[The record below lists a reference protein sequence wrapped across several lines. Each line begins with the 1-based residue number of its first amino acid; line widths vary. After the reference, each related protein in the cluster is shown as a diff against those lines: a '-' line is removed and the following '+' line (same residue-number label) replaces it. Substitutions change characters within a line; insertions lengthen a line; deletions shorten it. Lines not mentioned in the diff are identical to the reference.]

1 MTARGDDHTIN
12 AISGRRATRD
22 HLTQLWERG
31 AYRAVA
37 AAAGVQPTTVH
48 VIISGRHTTAA
59 VTAAAPLAAGSAGPR
74 RVHAGGTRL
83 RLRALHVMG
92 HGSARIARAAGA
104 SEQAIQKLTRGQ
116 TATVRPA
123 LRDAIAA
130 LYDAWW
136 DKRAP
141 DTHPRAS
148 GPPPPP
154 PAAAPSPATGAP
166 PRPWTTT
173 SSTSP
178 ATSPPGA
185 GYPPPELAPPP
196 TFICPHQTHRQ
207 GSHDHQTRQRDD
219 RRPGP

>member
-12 AISGRRATRD
+12 AISGRRATHD

-104 SEQAIQKLTRGQ
+104 SEQAIQKLTRGRPRPSAPRSATRSPRSTTPGGTNAHP
-116 TATVRPA
+116 TAPG
-123 LRDAIAA
+123 
-130 LYDAWW
+130 
-136 DKRAP
+136 
-141 DTHPRAS
+141 AS

-207 GSHDHQTRQRDD
+207 GSHDHQTRHRDD